1 VILGN
6 RHLKALDGGQ
16 ERLRLFKGDLLDRG
30 SIAAA
35 GAACDGFFHAASSVP
50 ASWSTSPRTTNVSP
64 CHLAFQFTLSF
75 LISSL
80 FLAWS
85 LNISSTFG

>member
-50 ASWSTSPRTTNVSP
+50 PTNPDVSVTTTQIMSN
-64 CHLAFQFTLSF
+64 
-75 LISSL
+75 
-80 FLAWS
+80 
-85 LNISSTFG
+85 